1 MSEHHFDPESVDQLP
16 QQLPVF
22 PLPGATLLP
31 GTQLP
36 LNIFEP
42 RYLNMVSD
50 ALAGA
55 RMIGMVQPQEVP
67 SAAASTDLGLAQPE
81 PSLAQP
87 ELYGVGCAGR
97 IVSFAESADGRY
109 LITLRGVCRYRI
121 EAELDVQRGYRRVQ
135 AGWAEFTSD
144 FERAAIAKLSID
156 DVRDTLQGYLRERE
170 LRVDWDGLAQV
181 PTATGLDF
189 LAMNLPFAVH
199 EKQALL
205 EAVDSEAR
213 WQVMLAIAHM
223 GTSSSPNDS
232 GETRH

>member
-1 MSEHHFDPESVDQLP
+1 MSEHHFDPESVDELPKQLP
-16 QQLPVF
+16 LF

-55 RMIGMVQPQEVP
+55 RMIGMVQPQEVQSGSVQTDP
-67 SAAASTDLGLAQPE
+67 SMAQPE
-81 PSLAQP
+81 PSVAQP

-121 EAELDVQRGYRRVQ
+121 ETELDVQRGYRRAQ
-135 AGWAEFTSD
+135 AGWAEFSSD
-144 FERAAIAKLSID
+144 FQRGANVEISID

-181 PTATGLDF
+181 PTATGVDF

-205 EAVDSEAR
+205 EAEDSEAR

-223 GTSSSPNDS
+223 GSSPSQHDS